1 MTLLVSQQRT
11 MLSRP
16 ALRHRMLLLRIL
28 KTSANRLSALV
39 MRLTGLAKSIP
50 QTLSIINGH
59 SGASCS
65 SLRKASLIRQRA
77 ISGGAQS
84 TRPCLQTSRSKT
96 VIAGDMECEV
106 RFCAFH
112 GKPTLACKG
121 DCKQW
126 DASTEIRDM
135 MRDLGL
141 WTAPFKKGGCAD
153 VPSIDEKGE
162 EGHE

>member
-1 MTLLVSQQRT
+1 MIGKRPLKKYDCSNCARYFPCCAYTGKAHVSWDRCDLFEPIRECST
-11 MLSRP
+11 C
-16 ALRHRMLLLRIL
+16 RHAYE
-28 KTSANRLSALV
+28 K
-39 MRLTGLAKSIP
+39 K
-50 QTLSIINGH
+50 
-59 SGASCS
+59 
-65 SLRKASLIRQRA
+65 
-77 ISGGAQS
+77 
-84 TRPCLQTSRSKT
+84 

-153 VPSIDEKGE
+153 DVFFDKKGE
-162 EGHE
+162 ESHE

>member
-1 MTLLVSQQRT
+1 MIGKKPLKKYDCSNCARYFPCCAYTGKAHVSWDRCDLFEPMRVCST
-11 MLSRP
+11 C
-16 ALRHRMLLLRIL
+16 RH
-28 KTSANRLSALV
+28 AYE
-39 MRLTGLAKSIP
+39 
-50 QTLSIINGH
+50 
-59 SGASCS
+59 
-65 SLRKASLIRQRA
+65 
-77 ISGGAQS
+77 
-84 TRPCLQTSRSKT
+84 KT

-126 DASTEIRDM
+126 DASAEIRDM

-153 VPSIDEKGE
+153 VPSINEKGE
-162 EGHE
+162 EGNE